1 MVTKHDTIA
10 TRLAL
15 ILTKLNNGER
25 FTIEELADEFNV
37 NVRTIQRDLN
47 ERLSYIPIIK
57 EQGYYFMDS
66 YALGKLNFQDIKS
79 FATLSGIKSLYPT
92 LNDKFIVDILNTKIN
107 KAYLIKNQGF
117 EDSSLKYGEF
127 ELLSA
132 AILNQHIVSF
142 VYNDKN
148 RVVNP
153 YKLINNNGVW
163 YLLADEDEVLK
174 NYILSKISKLQVKE
188 NSFTPNKKFL
198 EKIEQNDTNWFSNT
212 TIEVVLEIDSNAK
225 KYFLRKE
232 ILPNKKIIEENEQCL
247 IISTKIS
254 YDDEILNIVKH
265 WIPCIKIISPAYLQ
279 EKLNNIL
286 YEYLKTTQPVRK
298 LCDTTKNKS

>member
-1 MVTKHDTIA
+1 MATKHDTIA

-57 EQGYYFMDS
+57 DQGYYFMDS
-66 YALGKLNFQDIKS
+66 YALGKLNFEDIKS

-92 LNDKFIVDILNTKIN
+92 LNDKFIVDILNNKIN

-117 EDSSLKYGEF
+117 EESFSKYGEF

-132 AILNQHIVSF
+132 AILNHHIVSF
-142 VYNDKN
+142 IYNDKN

-163 YLLADEDEVLK
+163 YLL
-174 NYILSKISKLQVKE
+174 SG
-188 NSFTPNKKFL
+188 
-198 EKIEQNDTNWFSNT
+198 
-212 TIEVVLEIDSNAK
+212 
-225 KYFLRKE
+225 
-232 ILPNKKIIEENEQCL
+232 
-247 IISTKIS
+247 
-254 YDDEILNIVKH
+254 
-265 WIPCIKIISPAYLQ
+265 
-279 EKLNNIL
+279 
-286 YEYLKTTQPVRK
+286 
-298 LCDTTKNKS
+298 

>member
-1 MVTKHDTIA
+1 MATKHDTIA

-47 ERLSYIPIIK
+47 ERLSYIPIVK

-66 YALGKLNFQDIKS
+66 YALGKLNFEDIKS
-79 FATLSGIKSLYPT
+79 FATLSGIKSLYPA
-92 LNDKFIVDILNTKIN
+92 LNDKFIVDILNSKIN

-117 EDSSLKYGEF
+117 EDSSLKYAEF

-132 AILNQHIVSF
+132 AILNHHIISF
-142 VYNDKN
+142 IYNDKN

-163 YLLADEDEVLK
+163 YLLADEDESLK
-174 NYILSKISKLQVKE
+174 NYTVSKISKLQVKE

-198 EKIEQNDTNWFSNT
+198 EKIEKNDTNWFSNT
-212 TIEVVLEIDSNAK
+212 TIEVVLEIDSHAK

-232 ILPNKKIIEENEQCL
+232 ILPNKKIIEENESH
-247 IISTKIS
+247 IIVSTNIA
-254 YDDEILNIVKH
+254 YDDEIIHLVKY
-265 WIPCIKIISPAYLQ
+265 WIPYIKIKSPQYLQ
-279 EKLNNIL
+279 EKLSKIL
-286 YEYLKTTQPVRK
+286 NEYLQTT
-298 LCDTTKNKS
+298 

>member
-1 MVTKHDTIA
+1 
-10 TRLAL
+10 
-15 ILTKLNNGER
+15 
-25 FTIEELADEFNV
+25 
-37 NVRTIQRDLN
+37 
-47 ERLSYIPIIK
+47 
-57 EQGYYFMDS
+57 MDS
-66 YALGKLNFQDIKS
+66 YALGKLNFEDIKS

-92 LNDKFIVDILNTKIN
+92 LNDKFIVDILNSKIN

-117 EDSSLKYGEF
+117 EESFSKYAEF

-132 AILNQHIVSF
+132 AILNHHIVSF

-174 NYILSKISKLQVKE
+174 NYTVSKISKLQVKE

-212 TIEVVLEIDSNAK
+212 IIEVVLEINSSAK
-225 KYFLRKE
+225 EYFLRKE

-265 WIPCIKIISPAYLQ
+265 WIPCIKIISPSYLQ

-286 YEYLKTTQPVRK
+286 YEYLKTTQPVGK